1 MNNYLFESIDTTL
14 LDKKIDSII
23 NELSFNDASISSYD
37 LEESLLEKV
46 LEDLD
51 TYSFLTT
58 KKVIIIRNI
67 ESVKY
72 DDFKDDFD
80 HLFKYLSDPIEDN
93 LLIIVGHH
101 FTNTSK
107 VIKELK
113 KYCKYELI
121 EVNSKSF
128 IRNKLKDYT
137 LNQST
142 INLIDE
148 LCLGDITRISNEC
161 DKLINY
167 KSNDKVITNDD
178 VNLLVIQ
185 KLDDPKDLTF
195 AFSRSLALKDKKNA
209 LNDFRELLKY
219 NFEPFMLIGLLASQI
234 RIIYQVKLLE
244 DNRSDKEIA
253 SILEEK
259 SEYRI
264 KKTRELTRYYS
275 EDDLLQLMIKLS
287 DIDYSLKT
295 SDNDPINLIE
305 TFILNI

>member
-23 NELSFNDASISSYD
+23 NELNFNDASISSYD

-46 LEDLD
+46 LENLD

-58 KKVIIIRNI
+58 RKVIIIRNI

>member
-23 NELSFNDASISSYD
+23 NELNFNDASISSYD
-37 LEESLLEKV
+37 LEESLLEKA

-275 EDDLLQLMIKLS
+275 KDDLLQLMIKLS
-287 DIDYSLKT
+287 DIDYS
-295 SDNDPINLIE
+295 P
-305 TFILNI
+305 

>member
-37 LEESLLEKV
+37 LEESLLENA

>member
-37 LEESLLEKV
+37 LEESLLEKA

-72 DDFKDDFD
+72 DDFKDEFD

-219 NFEPFMLIGLLASQI
+219 NIEPFMLIGLLASQI